1 MSIVVSRYIL
11 GKPLDDTPYFRERCA
26 SFKNEMIFR
35 FWQFKKVPQCPTYPE
50 ILFDHFGH
58 HARVPLRFEEQRFA
72 ISVAQANDCLF
83 IHFFATSRNTG
94 RIHAGT

>member
-1 MSIVVSRYIL
+1 MTRHTFESDVP
-11 GKPLDDTPYFRERCA
+11 PL
-26 SFKNEMIFR
+26 KNEMIFR
-35 FWQFKKVPQCPTYPE
+35 FWQFKKMPQCPTYPE

-58 HARVPLRFEEQRFA
+58 HARIPLRFEEQSLA
-72 ISVAQANDCLF
+72 IRVAQANDCLV